1 MPTLDDLRTEAEAK
15 LEKVLAKLDARHRAM
30 LHKAIQQ
37 YGLSIPDS
45 VWQAI
50 QKDQESEEVAAVILL
65 LFTTGDEWTTAE
77 IQAQG
82 VKARG
87 YSRREFTSYA
97 FDAQRRTQQLA
108 ASRTV
113 ALRNR
118 VRTKVQDAILKG
130 DVGTLPD
137 EAIDEALDEV
147 FAEQRRKTTATDETT
162 GGFSKGQRGA
172 AERAGDGATTADGKK
187 TTIAL
192 IWKTERDNLVCSRC
206 SPLEGQPEEVWGLVF
221 PQGPGPE
228 CHPNCRCSLEV
239 RLVPYVEVDN

>member
-1 MPTLDDLRTEAEAK
+1 MPTLDDLRTKAEAK
-15 LEKVLAKLDARHRAM
+15 LEKVLAKLDKRHRAQ
-30 LHKAIQQ
+30 LKVAIQQ
-37 YGLSIPDS
+37 YGWDVPDS
-45 VWQAI
+45 VWQSI

-77 IQAQG
+77 IEAQG

-108 ASRTV
+108 AARTV
-113 ALRNR
+113 GLERRVVDKVSDAMLRGQ
-118 VRTKVQDAILKG
+118 VGKLSDA
-130 DVGTLPD
+130 
-137 EAIDEALDEV
+137 EIDSALDEV
-147 FAEQRRKTTATDETT
+147 FAEHKRKTVATDETT
-162 GGFSKGQRGA
+162 AGFSRGQRGA

-187 TTIAL
+187 MTVAL
-192 IWKTERDNLVCSRC
+192 IWKTEADNLVCARC
-206 SPLEGQPEEVWGLVF
+206 SPLEGQPEEVWGRVF

-239 RLVPYVEVDN
+239 RTVPYVEAPA